1 MAKSND
7 TLSILV
13 FTAAKTRYVTQ
24 FKKIQKI
31 NLHGFYSTKKISN
44 KVFKQKSISPP
55 SKVKTNLFFKIH
67 NIFFCFY
74 YDLMIQNSN

>member
-24 FKKIQKI
+24 FKK
-31 NLHGFYSTKKISN
+31 NTKN
-44 KVFKQKSISPP
+44 QFAWLLFHEENFKQSFQTKIDISSIQ
-55 SKVKTNLFFKIH
+55 SKNKFVF
-67 NIFFCFY
+67 
-74 YDLMIQNSN
+74 